1 MLDVLLNRMN
11 RYWLNLDF
19 SDRLVCPLSIGS
31 EVMCNRIDPWII
43 YVYDLTNKLHILCS
57 SYQSLEHI

>member
-43 YVYDLTNKLHILCS
+43 YVYDLTNKLQ
-57 SYQSLEHI
+57 SYL